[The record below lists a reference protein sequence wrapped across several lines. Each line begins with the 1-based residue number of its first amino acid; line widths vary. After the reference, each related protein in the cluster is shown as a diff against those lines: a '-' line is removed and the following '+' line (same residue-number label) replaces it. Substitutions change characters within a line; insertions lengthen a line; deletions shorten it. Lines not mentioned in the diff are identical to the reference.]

1 MDEEESPFIKKEDN
15 FTRSVN
21 SSEENNII
29 NNNNNSINNIK
40 LESSI
45 KSQSKIFKKNINLK
59 RKTEKPPEKR
69 YDFFDER
76 HGFYEKKKNDEI
88 TIRLVISVEE
98 KQKENEIKK
107 GNIKK
112 EKKEHSESKKKTNV
126 IIVLTIIMLCLY
138 FGYIVKILIREGILA
153 RVNLSRVLYLDCILF
168 VMQILMFLNNIL

>member
-15 FTRSVN
+15 VTRSVN

-29 NNNNNSINNIK
+29 NNNNSVNNIK

-45 KSQSKIFKKNINLK
+45 QSKTFKKNINLK
-59 RKTEKPPEKR
+59 RKIEKPPEKK
-69 YDFFDER
+69 YNFFDEK

-107 GNIKK
+107 KK

-126 IIVLTIIMLCLY
+126 IIVLTIVMLCLY

-168 VMQILMFLNNIL
+168 VMQILMFLNNII